1 MASWE
6 TTASIELIHDDGTVG
21 MTLQQTG
28 WPDNFVEG
36 GNPPFWRNNSAWG
49 ELTPGYPQDNY
60 WALDSEAP
68 LSTQFHYL
76 DYCNYSWV
84 GANYATH
91 KKYVYG
97 FKIKKHHAD
106 DPQYYM
112 GVCCWA
118 PFGSVLGWHWGI
130 FDENFQWLYSPG
142 GNYDVQAYYGT
153 NYILGLAT
161 CGIYFLGDEIRITSY
176 SSATDIVNAVTITQC
191 KNYGIH
197 IPTFL
202 AHCRQQML
210 GPDWIDSLDAEE
222 SESSPEYGDASAP
235 EGYDGGTF
243 DDSSDTISIP
253 TAPSIG
259 VSSAGFVNLYNP
271 SAATLTDFG
280 KDLFPD
286 LNFTPVS
293 NLPTPTDVMEAV
305 ENACVILATIG
316 NQIPNV
322 VNMYINAQL
331 INYVLDCHILPVT
344 PTSSGNHAIQ
354 VGFKTFNQHAPK
366 VDSDYVD
373 FDCGTLNIGEYYA
386 NYIDYAPYTKCKL
399 FLPFVGYVELLPEY
413 WQSGSINVTYRFN
426 VIDGS
431 FMAFVK
437 STSSKSKLADT
448 VIGQYG
454 GNCCVHIPITG
465 ANYSNMVT
473 GLIQGAAAVATSG
486 AGAVG
491 KAAKAIESAVDV
503 CNMRPNVQS
512 SNGYNS
518 TSAFLGCRTPYL
530 VIERTV
536 ASFSR
541 NYAEERGLPSNVTES
556 LGNVSG
562 YTEAAN
568 IKVDISGATEAECNE
583 IAALLAG
590 GVYL

>member
-1 MASWE
+1 MGWE
-6 TTASIELIHDDGTVG
+6 STAKVDLIHSDGTVG
-21 MTLQQTG
+21 MTLNQTG

-36 GNPPFWRNNSAWG
+36 GTPPFWQNNSAYG
-49 ELTPGYPQDNY
+49 ELTPGYPQATY
-60 WALDSEAP
+60 FALDSEAP
-68 LSTQFHYL
+68 LSTTFHWL
-76 DYCNYSWV
+76 DYCNYSWPI
-84 GANYATH
+84 NSYNH
-91 KKYVYG
+91 QQYVFG
-97 FKIKKHHAD
+97 FKIKKHHPE

-112 GVCCWA
+112 GVCRWA
-118 PFGSVLGWHWGI
+118 PYGSTLCWKWAI
-130 FDENFQWLYSPG
+130 FDENFDFVYAPG
-142 GNYDVQAYYGT
+142 NNYGPTAYNGT
-153 NYILGLAT
+153 NAILGLAT
-161 CGIYFLGDEIRITSY
+161 LGIYFLGDEIRTTCYTSV
-176 SSATDIVNAVTITQC
+176 TDIVNAVTITQC
-191 KNYGIH
+191 ANYGIH

-202 AHCRQQML
+202 AHCRQMVL
-210 GPDWIDSLDAEE
+210 GSDWIDSLDEVE
-222 SESSPEYGDASAP
+222 DYSSPEYGDASTP
-235 EGYDGGTF
+235 EGYEGGTF

-305 ENACVILATIG
+305 ENACTVLATIG
-316 NQIPNV
+316 NQIPNIV
-322 VNMYINAQL
+322 SMYINAQL
-331 INYVLDCHILPVT
+331 INYVLDCHILPVA
-344 PTSSGNHAIQ
+344 PTSSGSHAIQ

-386 NYIDYAPYTKCKL
+386 NYIDYAPFTKCKL

-437 STSSKSKLADT
+437 STSSKSKLSDS

-491 KAAKAIESAVDV
+491 KATKAIESAVDV

-536 ASFSR
+536 ASFSMS
-541 NYAEERGLPSNVTES
+541 YPEECGLPSNVTETLS
-556 LGNVSG
+556 NVSG
-562 YTEAAN
+562 YTEASA
-568 IKVDISGATEAECNE
+568 IKVDIPGATEAECNE

-590 GVYL
+590 GVFL